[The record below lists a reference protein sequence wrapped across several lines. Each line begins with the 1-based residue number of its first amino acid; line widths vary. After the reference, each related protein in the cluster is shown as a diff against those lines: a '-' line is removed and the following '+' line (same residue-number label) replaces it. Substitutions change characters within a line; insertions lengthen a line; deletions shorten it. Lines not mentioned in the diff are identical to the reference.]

1 MSVHGILN
9 INKPPGPTSM
19 DMVRLVKRLTR
30 ERKVGHGG
38 TLDPVADGVL
48 PICLGQATRM
58 MDHLIESTK
67 VYLTQVVLGV
77 ATDTFDTAGT
87 VVRTEDPSGVTLPAV
102 EKALEAFRGHINQVP
117 PMYSALK
124 KGGTRLYNLARAGV
138 EVPRAP
144 RQVQVLRLELKDWD
158 PPIITLEVECGRG
171 VYIRALAHD
180 LGEALGC
187 GAHLKA
193 LTRLRTGPFSLEE
206 AISPAQLEEVASSG
220 SWQQLVNPPDIVVG
234 HLRAAVVGAPMVAYL
249 KQGREVALGPR
260 GRTVALH
267 QEHCRIYTTTGRF
280 LAVAQYDRSRGQWRP
295 DRVFELDQAPFDEGP
310 TLKETRGSLKS
321 AEAQPD

>member
-1 MSVHGILN
+1 
-9 INKPPGPTSM
+9 M

-67 VYLTQVVLGV
+67 LYRTQVVLGV

-87 VVRTEDPSGVTLPAV
+87 IVRTKDPSGVTLPTI
-102 EKALEAFRGHINQVP
+102 EKVLETFRGHIDQVP

-124 KGGTRLYNLARAGV
+124 QSGTRLYKLARAGV
-138 EVPRAP
+138 DIPRAARP
-144 RQVQVLRLELKDWD
+144 VQVLSLDIKDWK
-158 PPIITLEVECGRG
+158 PPIVTLEVECGRG

-187 GAHLKA
+187 GAHLKS

-206 AISPAQLEEVASSG
+206 SISPKKLEEIVTSG
-220 SWQQLVNPPDIVVG
+220 SWQQLVHPPDFVVG
-234 HLRAAVVGAPMVAYL
+234 HLRAAVVGAPTVAHL
-249 KQGREVALGPR
+249 KQGRQVALGPL
-260 GRTVALH
+260 GRTVAMH
-267 QEHCRIYTTTGRF
+267 QERCRIYTTAGCF
-280 LAVAQYDRSRGQWRP
+280 LAIAQYDRSQGLWRP
-295 DRVFELDQAPFDEGP
+295 ERVFKLDQP
-310 TLKETRGSLKS
+310 TFEERSALEETVGSLKTTK
-321 AEAQPD
+321 A